1 MDVRDELLVPAPR
14 TGEQVQKELADYYG
28 MISEVDVQIGRVLQ
42 ALKETGQADNTIIV
56 FASDNGLAVGRH
68 GLLGKQNLYDH
79 SVKVPLTLI
88 APNYK
93 AQKEK
98 EPCTLLSARHRSDTL
113 RTGTHPFTRKHDGT
127 IPLSDTG

>member
-93 AQKEK
+93 AQKGK
-98 EPCTLLSARHRSDTL
+98 RTVHSVICTTSLRHFANWHTSL
-113 RTGTHPFTRKHDGT
+113 YPKA
-127 IPLSDTG
+127 